1 MEGRLARIVAVLAV
15 VSCVWMAEGKK
26 ADGPKTK
33 LPEDKLFSDQAA
45 FCEGC
50 YAVVH
55 ELDALLTKWQKEK
68 GSLEDHIDAALL
80 AICSTDRLR
89 SYVLS
94 PPKMTRLCSGIRV
107 HYLDDLGMAFMKKYA
122 RKEDLTAD
130 EIFEATCRKIIP
142 ACPYGMKPMSVA
154 RKEKREEAE
163 AEKKAKENKEK
174 SNKKEAQKQD
184 KNTKK
189 KEKKSKN
196 KTTAKDEL

>member
-1 MEGRLARIVAVLAV
+1 MEGRLARIVIALAV
-15 VSCVWMAEGKK
+15 VSCVWMVEGEKRT
-26 ADGPKTK
+26 GPKTK

-55 ELDALLTKWQKEK
+55 ELDSLLTKWQKEK

-94 PPKMTRLCSGIRV
+94 PPKMARLCSGIRV
-107 HYLDDLGMAFMKKYA
+107 HFLDDLGMAFMKKYS
-122 RKEDLTAD
+122 RKEDMTAD
-130 EIFEATCRKIIP
+130 EIFEVTCRKTIP
-142 ACPYGMKPMSVA
+142 ACPKGMKPMSVA

-163 AEKKAKENKEK
+163 ADKKTKENKEN
-174 SNKKEAQKQD
+174 NKKEDAQ
-184 KNTKK
+184 K
-189 KEKKSKN
+189 KEKKNKN
-196 KTTAKDEL
+196 KTTSKDEL